1 MRRMRDELGL
11 VVEGSAATTIA
22 WVERFL
28 DGEPG
33 DGPVIAV
40 ITGRN
45 VDQAVFDRVDAL
57 ARADG

>member
-1 MRRMRDELGL
+1 MVGFGTLCGTL
-11 VVEGSAATTIA
+11 NGTAAATTIA